1 MAASRADGMQS
12 LNRRHLSD
20 AAGSGLF
27 DAYKCT
33 AIILVGLRG
42 FEPTRRLAKEPKG
55 DVTLMKG
62 LKPPE
67 CFIIALQNTYQQS
80 EFSGAF

>member
-1 MAASRADGMQS
+1 MTFEKSRRERYAVRDDVV
-12 LNRRHLSD
+12 R
-20 AAGSGLF
+20 
-27 DAYKCT
+27 
-33 AIILVGLRG
+33 VVG

-80 EFSGAF
+80 KFSGING